1 MQLLLLQLVAND
13 WEYQSNIPSKVQMIL
28 NKLRCVVMPTK
39 QAKLKR
45 IAVMRKM
52 GDHYF
57 VTCKSKVFVSDK
69 HKVQLQEAPISF

>member
-1 MQLLLLQLVAND
+1 MLLQQLVAND

-45 IAVMRKM
+45 IAVMRKN
-52 GDHYF
+52 G
-57 VTCKSKVFVSDK
+57 KSNVFVSDK